1 MVDVRVVVAGG
12 LLAVAVGLVGVGWAV
27 RRLAG
32 PVFTH
37 ELTVLA
43 RRAQQPR
50 LRVGLVV
57 VLLAGLLLTYVQF
70 FGWEAV
76 TGATP
81 TMDPRRGRF
90 AERFALTVLAVQ
102 LLAVVVLTPAVVGSA
117 VTEERDRGTLDLL
130 RTTGLSDREIVV
142 GKLLARLAV
151 VAGVVAAG
159 LPVLALTLLF
169 GGVNPRLLL
178 TVYAVTAG
186 TAFGLGA
193 ASLYLGTVLDG
204 LRQVLTTAYGA
215 VGLLTALGGCLWLA
229 PGPGGLSPFSL
240 LAVTLARD
248 EPVFL
253 RTPLAGYWWVSHI
266 VFGLLYGG
274 GGLWCVWLAVGR
286 VRGTGIRRT
295 DLLPIETRRWFYVR
309 PPADDAD
316 PLLWREREYVNQRLG
331 VEFRYGCGALLLFVV
346 GAGLFVGFARAAESG
361 VWVAGAVRTVALPT
375 LAGAAVVLPL
385 LLGLRLAG
393 AVAGERE
400 RQTLDALLMLPG
412 DRRQVLRAKL
422 TAALSWTSW
431 PTGLAAAM
439 AVGSVLVGGLAA
451 VQAGAAALQVVAA
464 CGFAVGL
471 AGWLSVRQPTAAR
484 ATVWLLVWLLL
495 QHVGPLLLNPFAGLS
510 ALASPAVATWTS
522 AAGSGYPAPAL
533 AVAGAYAAA
542 GWVLWWGAERR
553 LEIAG

>member
-1 MVDVRVVVAGG
+1 MADVRLLVAAG
-12 LLAVAVGLVGVGWAV
+12 LLAVAVGVVGIGWAV

-32 PVFTH
+32 PVFAH

-76 TGATP
+76 TGTTP
-81 TMDPRRGRF
+81 MTDPRRSRF

-130 RTTGLSDREIVV
+130 RTTALADREIVV

-159 LPVLALTLLF
+159 LPVLVLTLLF
-169 GGVNPRLLL
+169 GGVDPRLLL
-178 TVYAVTAG
+178 AAYAITAG

-204 LRQVLTTAYGA
+204 LRQVLTVAYGG
-215 VGLLTALGGCLWLA
+215 VGLLTVFGGCLWLA

-240 LAVTLARD
+240 LAVTVARG
-248 EPVFL
+248 EPVFV
-253 RTPLAGYWWVSHI
+253 RTALAAYWWVSHV
-266 VFGLLYGG
+266 VFGLLYGV
-274 GGLWCVWLAVGR
+274 GGLWCLWLAVGR
-286 VRGTGIRRT
+286 VRGTGVRRT
-295 DLLPIETRRWFYVR
+295 DLPPAEARRWFYVKSLT
-309 PPADDAD
+309 DDAD

-331 VEFRYGCGALLLFVV
+331 VEFRYGCGAFLLFVV
-346 GAGLFVGFARAAESG
+346 GAGLFVGFARAAEKGEWIAAS
-361 VWVAGAVRTVALPT
+361 VARVARPT
-375 LAGAAVVLPL
+375 LAGAAVLLPL
-385 LLGLRLAG
+385 LLGVRLAG

-400 RQTLDALLMLPG
+400 RQTLDALLMLPD

-422 TAALSWTSW
+422 LAALAWAGW
-431 PTGLAAAM
+431 PLGLAASQVV
-439 AVGSVLVGGLAA
+439 VGVLVGGLSV
-451 VQAGAAALQVVAA
+451 VQAGLAALQVAVA

-484 ATVWLLVWLLL
+484 ATVWLLVWLLA
-495 QHVGPLLLNPFAGLS
+495 QHVGPLLLNPFAGWS
-510 ALASPAVATWTS
+510 ALASPAVATWAS
-522 AAGSGYPAPAL
+522 VAGSGYAAPAL
-533 AVAGAYAAA
+533 VVAGAYAAA
-542 GWVLWWGAERR
+542 GWILWRRAEQR